1 MRGLTCRLILLG
13 AAIGVALSISAPF
26 VFMPA
31 TLIWRIPWLGEHAYE
46 AILWLLSPTGNE
58 GFLGPLFFLTGP
70 STLAADAIV
79 WLVWRRRLDIEARG
93 KPRRPRCSPS
103 PALSFSRPQSVDVT
117 SEGNRWR
124 S

>member
-79 WLVWRRRLDIEARG
+79 WLVWRRASTSKRG
-93 KPRRPRCSPS
+93 
-103 PALSFSRPQSVDVT
+103 ANLVGLGAVLAQLSVFL
-117 SEGNRWR
+117 GLNLLM
-124 S
+124 